1 MARKYLYIL
10 MLILLS
16 SCEKNK
22 DVNENLLKFYGD
34 ALEDIGYSIAAAKTG
49 FVIAG
54 QLTDVSR
61 PEPNYIE
68 IRSSQRKMG
77 LIRTGDDGNVI
88 WQKSF
93 GGRLPA
99 VGTKAVELDDGSIVC
114 VGHVIDT
121 VTLLKDIFIVKT
133 DGGGSVI
140 LQKIYK
146 TAGDVANQYATDIIK
161 TSDGFLI
168 LGVSDAFRAPDIES
182 AGNEAGKKDIY
193 LMRINNSLE
202 LIDDPR
208 SFGFPGNDEGI
219 AIKQD
224 INSGYIIVGTTDRS
238 DKPASEQDGNNILL
252 LRVNSQGKDIE
263 HRIIGKTGNEY
274 AADIEVLSDGYLVA
288 GTWGN
293 EGPEQRG
300 YVWRMSAN
308 IFAPPLK
315 EDKIEIK
322 SSASTAVSFRINAV
336 SRYKSNSF
344 VMAGQSGSGSSARML
359 IFLTDNEGNLIT
371 GKSVI
376 TGGTGSQTVNDVI
389 SDEGGNIYAVGKN
402 SYESNSMISLL
413 KFRF

>member
-1 MARKYLYIL
+1 MARKYLFIL

-34 ALEDIGYSIAAAKTG
+34 ALEDIGYSISKAGDG

-54 QLTDVSR
+54 QLTEVSR
-61 PEPNYIE
+61 SDQNSIDT
-68 IRSSQRKMG
+68 RTSRRKMG
-77 LIRTGDDGNVI
+77 IIMTGDDGNVT
-88 WQKSF
+88 WQKRF
-93 GGRLPA
+93 GGKLPA
-99 VGTKAVELDDGSIVC
+99 VGTKAIALDDGSIVC
-114 VGHVIDT
+114 VGYVIDT
-121 VTLLKDIFIVKT
+121 VTLLRDIFIVKT
-133 DGGGSVI
+133 DVGGSPL
-140 LQKIYK
+140 LQKVFK
-146 TAGDVANQYATDIIK
+146 TAGDVANQYATDIIE

-182 AGNEAGKKDIY
+182 AGNEAGKKDVY

-208 SFGFPGNDEGI
+208 SFGFPGNDEGV
-219 AIKQD
+219 AIKKD
-224 INSGYIIVGTTDRS
+224 IGSGYIVVATTDRS
-238 DKPASEQDGNNILL
+238 DAVQQDGNNILL

-263 HRIIGKTGNEY
+263 HRIIGKTGDEY

-288 GTWGN
+288 GTYGN
-293 EGPEQRG
+293 AGPDQRG
-300 YVWRMSAN
+300 YIWRMPAN
-308 IFAPPLK
+308 IFAAPLT
-315 EDKIEIK
+315 EGKIEIK
-322 SSASTAVSFRINAV
+322 SSASEAVSYRLNAV

-359 IFLTDNEGNLIT
+359 VFITDNEGNLIE

-376 TGGTGSQTVNDVI
+376 TGGTGSQAVNDVI
-389 SDEGGNIYAVGKN
+389 SDDGGNIYAVGKN

>member
-1 MARKYLYIL
+1 MARKYFFIL

-22 DVNENLLKFYGD
+22 DIDESLLKFYGD
-34 ALEDIGYSIAAAKTG
+34 ALEDIGYGVARAGDG

-54 QLTDVSR
+54 QLTEVSR
-61 PEPNYIE
+61 SSPNRID
-68 IRSSQRKMG
+68 RTSRQKMG
-77 LIRTGDDGNVI
+77 IIKTTDDGNVV

-93 GGRLPA
+93 GGKLPA

-114 VGHVIDT
+114 VGYVIDT

-133 DGGGSVI
+133 DGGGSAL
-140 LQKIYK
+140 LQKIYQ
-146 TAGDVANQYATDIIK
+146 TAGDAANQYATDIIK

-182 AGNEAGKKDIY
+182 AGNEAGKKDVY
-193 LMRINNSLE
+193 LMRISNSLE

-219 AIKQD
+219 AIKKD

-238 DKPASEQDGNNILL
+238 DKPAAEQDGNNILL

-263 HRIIGKTGNEY
+263 HRIIGKTGDEY

-288 GTWGN
+288 GTYGN
-293 EGPEQRG
+293 EGPDQRG

-308 IFAPPLK
+308 IFAPPLT
-315 EDKIEIK
+315 EDKIEIG
-322 SSASTAVSFRINAV
+322 SSASTAFRINAV
-336 SRYKSNSF
+336 SGYKTNSF
-344 VMAGQSGSGSSARML
+344 VMAGQSLSGSSTRMI
-359 IFLTDNEGNLIT
+359 IFITDNEGNLIS

-376 TGGTGSQTVNDVI
+376 TGGTGSQAVNDVI